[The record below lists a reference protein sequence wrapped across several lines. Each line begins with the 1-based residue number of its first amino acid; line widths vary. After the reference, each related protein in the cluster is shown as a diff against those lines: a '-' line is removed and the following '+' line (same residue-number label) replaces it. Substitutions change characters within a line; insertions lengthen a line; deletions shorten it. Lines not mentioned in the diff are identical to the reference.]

1 MFNTKSVLETQQKV
15 VASSH
20 QVSVLEDHEEPT
32 QLDLDWAVQ
41 LDQAWENWR
50 DAKNNYYEK
59 LSDIWDAKLQ
69 EYQSNHENYEFTDV
83 DLQHPSYLYDD
94 ESDEYLY
101 YFSTWE
107 DLLNEIK

>member
-1 MFNTKSVLETQQKV
+1 MFSTKQVLDAEQK
-15 VASSH
+15 AIATSH
-20 QVSVLEDHEEPT
+20 KVSVLEDHEEPT
-32 QLDLDWAVQ
+32 Q

-69 EYQSNHENYEFTDV
+69 EYQLNHENYEFIDV

-94 ESDEYLY
+94 ESDEHLY

-107 DLLNEIK
+107 DLLDTIK